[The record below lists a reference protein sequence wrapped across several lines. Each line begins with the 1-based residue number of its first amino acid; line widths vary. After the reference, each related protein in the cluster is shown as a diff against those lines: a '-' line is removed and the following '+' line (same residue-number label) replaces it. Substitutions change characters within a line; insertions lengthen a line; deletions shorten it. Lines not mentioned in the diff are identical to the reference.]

1 MSRNKNNFYNLK
13 LNNFI
18 KENSF
23 LNNNNNKEKN
33 SLKKINILNI
43 NENKKNEIFN
53 LKNLSSQKYNKNLK
67 IIHLKNKNKLN
78 NSNNSNLLN
87 LSNYSHDL
95 NIKRNEGELLLTSLN
110 LNNYKNY
117 NEINYDNYLNY
128 NFYTI
133 DNDNRENNDL
143 NIKENKKIFHSKN
156 KTNKLPKIFSDIKI
170 NLKEFN
176 KKKYLLKNLINL
188 EDKNE
193 NNNNNNENY
202 KLKIEFSPIKIKS
215 RFKFDK
221 KLKLKPLNNNNLNN
235 KKLLNILELQKKKN
249 FVLDYLNEQNIKK
262 IKTERKRLNKIKKN
276 YDKMFNHM
284 KNVTINQLDN
294 YMYSDDVLL

>member
-1 MSRNKNNFYNLK
+1 MSRNKNNFDLK

-67 IIHLKNKNKLN
+67 IIHLKNKIKLN

-156 KTNKLPKIFSDIKI
+156 KNNKLPNIFSDIKI

-188 EDKNE
+188 DDKNE

-249 FVLDYLNEQNIKK
+249 YVLDYLNEQNIKK

-284 KNVTINQLDN
+284 KNVTINQLYN

>member
-1 MSRNKNNFYNLK
+1 MSRNKNNIINLK
-13 LNNFI
+13 LNHFI

-43 NENKKNEIFN
+43 NGNKKNEIFN

-78 NSNNSNLLN
+78 NRNNSNLLN

-95 NIKRNEGELLLTSLN
+95 NIKRTEGELLLTSLN

-117 NEINYDNYLNY
+117 NEINYDNYLYN

-133 DNDNRENNDL
+133 DNRENNDF

-156 KTNKLPKIFSDIKI
+156 KTKLPNIFSDIKI

-188 EDKNE
+188 EDKKE
-193 NNNNNNENY
+193 NNNNYKNY
-202 KLKIEFSPIKIKS
+202 KLEIEFSPIKIKS
-215 RFKFDK
+215 RFQFNK
-221 KLKLKPLNNNNLNN
+221 KLRLKPLNNNNLNN
-235 KKLLNILELQKKKN
+235 KKLLELQKKKN

-284 KNVTINQLDN
+284 KNVTINQFDN

>member
-23 LNNNNNKEKN
+23 LNNNNNNKEKN

-43 NENKKNEIFN
+43 NENQKNEIFN
-53 LKNLSSQKYNKNLK
+53 LKNLSSQKNNKNLK

-95 NIKRNEGELLLTSLN
+95 NIKRNKGELLLTSLN

-117 NEINYDNYLNY
+117 NEINYDNYLFN

-133 DNDNRENNDL
+133 DNDNRENNYL
-143 NIKENKKIFHSKN
+143 NIKENKKFFHSKN
-156 KTNKLPKIFSDIKI
+156 KNNKLPNIFSDIKI

-193 NNNNNNENY
+193 NNNNNKNY

-221 KLKLKPLNNNNLNN
+221 KLKLKPLNNNLNN

-249 FVLDYLNEQNIKK
+249 YVLDYLNEQNIKK

-276 YDKMFNHM
+276 YNKMFNHM

>member
-23 LNNNNNKEKN
+23 LNNNNNNKEKN

-43 NENKKNEIFN
+43 NENQKNEIFN
-53 LKNLSSQKYNKNLK
+53 LKNLSSQKNNKNLK
-67 IIHLKNKNKLN
+67 IIHLKNKSKLN

-95 NIKRNEGELLLTSLN
+95 NIKRNKGELLLTSLN

-117 NEINYDNYLNY
+117 NEINYDNYLFN

-133 DNDNRENNDL
+133 DNDNREN
-143 NIKENKKIFHSKN
+143 KKIFHSKN
-156 KTNKLPKIFSDIKI
+156 KNNKLPNIFSDIKI

-193 NNNNNNENY
+193 NNNNNKNY

-221 KLKLKPLNNNNLNN
+221 KLKLKPLNNNLNN

-249 FVLDYLNEQNIKK
+249 YVLDYLNEQNIKK

>member
-67 IIHLKNKNKLN
+67 IIHLQNKNKLN
-78 NSNNSNLLN
+78 NGNNSNLLN

-95 NIKRNEGELLLTSLN
+95 NIKRTEGELLLTSLN
-110 LNNYKNY
+110 LNNYKNL
-117 NEINYDNYLNY
+117 NDINDYNYLSN

-133 DNDNRENNDL
+133 DNRENYDL
-143 NIKENKKIFHSKN
+143 NIKENKKIFYSKN
-156 KTNKLPKIFSDIKI
+156 KSNKLPKIFSDIKTD
-170 NLKEFN
+170 LKELN

-188 EDKNE
+188 DDKNE
-193 NNNNNNENY
+193 NDNFNNKISN
-202 KLKIEFSPIKIKS
+202 LKIQFSPIKIKS
-215 RFKFDK
+215 KFQFNK
-221 KLKLKPLNNNNLNN
+221 KLRLKPLKNNNLNK

-249 FVLDYLNEQNIKK
+249 YVLDYLNEQNIKK